1 MICFWSERCMLRLSL
16 RFVSGQNPLCYDQ
29 VYNLLLV
36 RTLYV
41 ATKFTICYINLLE
54 YNMNTAVN
62 LYVTI
67 TYRNIWHSEK

>member
-1 MICFWSERCMLRLSL
+1 ML
-16 RFVSGQNPLCYDQ
+16 QQ
-29 VYNLLLV
+29 VYDLLLV

-41 ATKFTICYINLLE
+41 TTVE

-67 TYRNIWHSEK
+67 TYRNIWLSEKQQIINLVVTPVAGDSE